1 MESKS
6 SQLME
11 TVEVL
16 QIYLSKNPKY
26 AIIFLLQDIQ
36 KASVE
41 ELAKTIAIQLVF
53 TERLVKELE
62 SEGWIEYNV
71 DKGQVTLKKSFL
83 NVE

>member
-1 MESKS
+1 LESKS